1 MIILNWK
8 RIESCGQSLRLSY
21 KVWQEKTMRR
31 QINYIL
37 IIFML
42 AIVLIPIS
50 PGTFPGKGFSK
61 DLMSTTISE
70 ASFAPSPQVVII
82 SGSFAPAKGAYDR
95 GLVTLTIF
103 IHNTQ
108 RKFVVKNIESQTSNA
123 IPVQILDQII
133 PRNLKF
139 IGNEE
144 ILSALSKPGLEGKCL
159 RLKGWLYTSS
169 RVFYVS
175 SEVKNS

>member
-1 MIILNWK
+1 
-8 RIESCGQSLRLSY
+8 
-21 KVWQEKTMRR
+21 
-31 QINYIL
+31 
-37 IIFML
+37 
-42 AIVLIPIS
+42 
-50 PGTFPGKGFSK
+50 
-61 DLMSTTISE
+61 
-70 ASFAPSPQVVII
+70 
-82 SGSFAPAKGAYDR
+82 
-95 GLVTLTIF
+95 LVTLTIF

-144 ILSALSKPGLEGKCL
+144 ILSALSKPGLEGKLL